1 MISGRHLSV
10 LLTLKESYKRKEISL
25 FKEVE
30 GYRNVPFLSLTE
42 DPFLMMV
49 EK

>member
-30 GYRNVPFLSLTE
+30 GYRKKIKNMFKGSIFE
-42 DPFLMMV
+42 SW
-49 EK
+49 